1 MKKIINIAL
10 FGALL
15 ALSSSPALAA
25 NNEALA
31 KIREDSLAKAMELLK
46 GKNASV
52 DEVLKTAKQIEDYIL
67 AGESGKSRDIIE
79 LQASPNDFEK
89 KQQIQHKPVS
99 PEKSF
104 NLNGLSFG
112 INGQLKSTSA
122 KAKSKISNSEEL
134 SDVTFNGVGQQN
146 LISDVYA
153 DYEFKIND
161 NFGLLLGAS
170 IDLNDV
176 DLLKINAPYH
186 RTSNR
191 QFLVTEKNHYSLYLA
206 PTYQF
211 SEDTMGYFKFAYHHS
226 DVYQANNLGIKD
238 DKKEIQ
244 GYGVGAGIRSHI
256 YDNLY
261 ANIEIQRVMYNNN
274 SITSTNLGTGST
286 IGSFGLG
293 YNFASDKKQESH
305 TINAREKFNGL
316 SIGLRGLLKS
326 SSIKGSAIAD
336 NESSIFDSVGQQN
349 LGAGIFADYIFN
361 IKDNLSFMI
370 GGSYDLT
377 NTDVLKI
384 SAASEEV
391 KIVEKN
397 RYSLYLAPA
406 YQLSNSTLGF
416 IKIAYARTE
425 LEGINNLSYLGHAN
439 KIYTQDFNGPAL
451 GFGIRTNLFDKLDA
465 TFEVE
470 RAFYN
475 KEKISPLTLDM
486 KTTTG
491 SLGLSYRF

>member
-1 MKKIINIAL
+1 MKKIINLTLLGAL
-10 FGALL
+10 F
-15 ALSSSPALAA
+15 ALSISPSLAA
-25 NNEALA
+25 NNETLA
-31 KIREDSLAKAMELLK
+31 KVREDSLTKAMELLK

-67 AGESGKSRDIIE
+67 AGDGSKNKESIE
-79 LQASPNDFEK
+79 LQGSPNDYEK
-89 KQQIQHKPVS
+89 KQQIQYKPVS
-99 PEKSF
+99 SEKSINF
-104 NLNGLSFG
+104 NGLSLG

-122 KAKSKISNSEEL
+122 KVKSKISNYEQL
-134 SDVTFNGVGQQN
+134 SDATFNGVGQQN
-146 LISDVYA
+146 FIGDVYA
-153 DYEFKIND
+153 DYKFKIND

-176 DLLKINAPYH
+176 DLLKINAPYR

-206 PTYQF
+206 PSYQF
-211 SEDTMGYFKFAYHHS
+211 SEDTMGYFKIAYHHS
-226 DVYQANNLGIKD
+226 DVYQTNNLGVKD

-244 GYGVGAGIRSHI
+244 GYGLGAGIRSHI

-261 ANIEIQRVMYNNN
+261 ANIEIQRVMFSND
-274 SITSTNLGTGST
+274 SIISSNLGTGST

-305 TINAREKFNGL
+305 NMNTRQKFNGF

-349 LGAGIFADYIFN
+349 LGAGVFTDYIFN
-361 IKDNLSFMI
+361 VNDNLSFMI
-370 GGSYDLT
+370 GGSYDFT

-384 SAASEEV
+384 SATSEEV

-425 LEGINNLSYLGHAN
+425 LEGINNLSYIAHAN

-486 KTTTG
+486 KSTTG